1 MDTGQSPEKK
11 LRIVFM
17 GTPAFAVPML
27 IGLMD
32 AGYHIVAVIT
42 APDKPAGRGL
52 QIQYSD
58 VKKAAL
64 EYDIPVLQ
72 PVNLKDPEFI
82 KTYQALSPDL
92 NVVVAFRMLPEVI
105 WRCPRLG
112 TFNLHA
118 SLLPQYRG
126 AAPINWA
133 IINGETETGLTTFFI
148 DKEIDTGKII
158 LQEKLPVS
166 PNETAGELH
175 DRMMIMGAEMVL
187 KTVKLIENQEID
199 LTEQAQLIDKY
210 NIKLKSAPKISK
222 ETCRVNW
229 SASLQSIYNLIRG
242 LSPSPSAF
250 TMLVD
255 SKGVSTPLKIYSCS
269 IKFFSN
275 AYLTGSL
282 DTDNKTYL
290 AINHPE
296 GQLFITELQLA
307 GRKRLKVA
315 DFLRGLAL
323 LTPEWHVV

>member
-1 MDTGQSPEKK
+1 MHIKQMNTGQSPEKK

-64 EYDIPVLQ
+64 EYDIPILQ
-72 PVNLKDPEFI
+72 PANLKDPEFI

-199 LTEQAQLIDKY
+199 LTEQSQLIDKY

-222 ETCRVNW
+222 ETYRVNW
-229 SASLQSIYNLIRG
+229 SASLQSIY
-242 LSPSPSAF
+242 
-250 TMLVD
+250 
-255 SKGVSTPLKIYSCS
+255 
-269 IKFFSN
+269 
-275 AYLTGSL
+275 
-282 DTDNKTYL
+282 
-290 AINHPE
+290 
-296 GQLFITELQLA
+296 
-307 GRKRLKVA
+307 
-315 DFLRGLAL
+315 
-323 LTPEWHVV
+323 